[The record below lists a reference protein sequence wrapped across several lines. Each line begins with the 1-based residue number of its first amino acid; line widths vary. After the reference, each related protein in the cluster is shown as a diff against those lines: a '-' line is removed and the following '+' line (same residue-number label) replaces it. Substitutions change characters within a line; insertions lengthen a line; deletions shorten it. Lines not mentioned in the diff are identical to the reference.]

1 MSTGEAEDGQWRRH
15 SIRHDLA
22 GFREL
27 CRGIEN
33 LSSQVSRSKL
43 IKLSLASHPPFL
55 FSPFHLLLSPSVSL
69 SPLPL
74 VGRLSLGKDEYLN
87 KKIDWFD
94 ETQSARGENQN
105 RPGSSYGSGGPV
117 GGGGGSGPSS
127 TGAGPNASSAPAY
140 HGQPEGSNNIL
151 SPHGM
156 DPSEHDNGGYGNVY
170 PNVVGV
176 GHNGAVSES
185 Y

>member
-1 MSTGEAEDGQWRRH
+1 MSTGEAEDGQRRRH
-15 SIRHDLA
+15 PIRHDLA
-22 GFREL
+22 GFRKL

-33 LSSQVSRSKL
+33 LSGQISRSKL
-43 IKLSLASHPPFL
+43 IRLSILAFQSPLLLSYSSTHSSHPPY
-55 FSPFHLLLSPSVSL
+55 
-69 SPLPL
+69 PLPL
-74 VGRLSLGKDEYLN
+74 VCRLSLDKDEYLN
-87 KKIDWFD
+87 NKIDWWD

-117 GGGGGSGPSS
+117 GGGGNGSSS
-127 TGAGPNASSAPAY
+127 TGAGPNASAAPAY
-140 HGQPEGSNNIL
+140 HGQSDGSNHIL

-156 DPSEHDNGGYGNVY
+156 DASEHDNGGYSNVY
-170 PNVVGV
+170 PTVVGV

>member
-1 MSTGEAEDGQWRRH
+1 MYD
-15 SIRHDLA
+15 
-22 GFREL
+22 
-27 CRGIEN
+27 
-33 LSSQVSRSKL
+33 
-43 IKLSLASHPPFL
+43 
-55 FSPFHLLLSPSVSL
+55 LSPSCFVPLDPTLSL
-69 SPLPL
+69 LPL
-74 VGRLSLGKDEYLN
+74 LSFVACTLAKDEYLN
-87 KKIDWFD
+87 NKIDWWN

-117 GGGGGSGPSS
+117 GGGGGGSGPSS

-140 HGQPEGSNNIL
+140 HGQSEGSNNIL

-156 DPSEHDNGGYGNVY
+156 DASDHDNGGYGNVY
-170 PNVVGV
+170 PTVVGV